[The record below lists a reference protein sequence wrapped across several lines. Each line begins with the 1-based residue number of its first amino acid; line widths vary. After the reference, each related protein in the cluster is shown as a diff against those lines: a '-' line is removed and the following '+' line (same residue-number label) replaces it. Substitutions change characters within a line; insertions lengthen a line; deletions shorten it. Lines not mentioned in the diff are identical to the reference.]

1 LTARLLRAP
10 VAHFLALGA
19 VLLAL
24 RAWLDPPRAP
34 RPRIVISAADV
45 ARLVEAWTEEHGSR
59 PDAAATEGFVNAAID
74 EELLYREALAR
85 GFDRRDSAVR
95 ERLVRL
101 GGFVGEESARDRE
114 SLEREARRLG
124 LERSD
129 LVIRRHLVEMMEL
142 AAGWVGEADLPS
154 EPELREYLA
163 RHAEDF
169 AQPARLRMTHVY
181 FSADA
186 RGDAT
191 ADALA
196 LLEELRGS
204 GADAGAGRGDA
215 FIRGAEFDGSRDE
228 LASAFGTSF
237 AEAVD
242 RAPSRAWFGPVR
254 SGYGMHLVWVH
265 RREPGRTPS
274 LAEVRGRVLQRWLR
288 ERADERR
295 GAAVRAL
302 RATHDIEVEDGS
314 GRRER

>member
-1 LTARLLRAP
+1 MARLLRAP
-10 VAHFLALGA
+10 LAHFLALGG

-24 RAWLDPPRAP
+24 RGWFDPPRAP
-34 RPRIVISAADV
+34 RPRVVITAADV
-45 ARLVEAWTEEHGSR
+45 ARIAEAWTEEHGSS
-59 PDAAATEGFVNAAID
+59 PDAAAMDGLVNQAID

-85 GFDRRDSAVR
+85 GFDRQDGAVR

-114 SLEREARRLG
+114 SLERDARRLG

-142 AAGWVGEADLPS
+142 AAGWVGEAGLPS

-169 AQPARLRMTHVY
+169 AQLARVRLTHVY
-181 FSADA
+181 LSEDA
-186 RGDAT
+186 RGEATT

-204 GADAGAGRGDA
+204 GAAAGAGRGDA
-215 FIRGAEFDGSRDE
+215 FIRGAAFDGSRDE
-228 LASAFGTSF
+228 LARAFGRSF
-237 AEAVD
+237 AEAVE
-242 RAPSRAWFGPVR
+242 RAPSGAWFGPVR
-254 SGYGMHLVWVH
+254 SIYGFHVVWVH

-274 LAEVRGRVLQRWLR
+274 LEEVRGRVLQRWLR

-295 GAAVRAL
+295 RAAVRAL
-302 RATHDIEVEDGS
+302 RAAYDIEVEGLS
-314 GRRER
+314 QLSP